1 MAYIKWTSYPLGIFL
16 DIEYYELTLTYYDD
30 KDKTNNATHK
40 HTINQFNTA
49 DYVYYY
55 LLNNDTTNVYAYSD
69 GHITYNKI
77 QDMIR
82 VARSYGEVGLQTSN
96 AVAETEQQIRN
107 LNEKFANMIN

>member
-1 MAYIKWTSYPLGIFL
+1 MPNVNVKNYEELGVDSTRALELVDRLDTISEEYVQLKERLSGWQSEHKDGYIASL
-16 DIEYYELTLTYYDD
+16 DE
-30 KDKTNNATHK
+30 
-40 HTINQFNTA
+40 
-49 DYVYYY
+49 
-55 LLNNDTTNVYAYSD
+55 
-69 GHITYNKI
+69 TYNKI